1 MNINF
6 VVYGRERI
14 LQLSKCVGINWF
26 EPVFSITTPFMCLIS
41 IYLPT
46 VFPHSFFFFIVF
58 FAAGFCATA
67 DVPAACVCV
76 LSAGA
81 GGSGCRWRAALLQ
94 PAPPEPAHHHEVPS
108 SLSACFLDRNFRFRY
123 GNVFYQDHIVIF
135 RHGVL

>member
-1 MNINF
+1 
-6 VVYGRERI
+6 
-14 LQLSKCVGINWF
+14 
-26 EPVFSITTPFMCLIS
+26 MCLIS

-108 SLSACFLDRNFRFRY
+108 LLSACFLDRNF
-123 GNVFYQDHIVIF
+123 
-135 RHGVL
+135 